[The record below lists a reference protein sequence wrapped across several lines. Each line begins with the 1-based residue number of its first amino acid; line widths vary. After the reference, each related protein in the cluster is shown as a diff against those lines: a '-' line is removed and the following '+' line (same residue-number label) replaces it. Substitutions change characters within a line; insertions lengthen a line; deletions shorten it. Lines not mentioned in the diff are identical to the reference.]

1 MKAVVICFFLILS
14 AGCAHAHN
22 NSHTHSAKVPD
33 AVKARCTVKAEF
45 PRKCINRWKNQHTY
59 THSHANHHHHH
70 HHAHKHA
77 LNHNESKVK
86 LGVVVPIK

>member
-1 MKAVVICFFLILS
+1 MKAVVICFLLFLS

-22 NSHTHSAKVPD
+22 NTHSHSAKVPD
-33 AVKARCTVKAEF
+33 AVKARCAVKAEF

-59 THSHANHHHHH
+59 THSHANRHHN
-70 HHAHKHA
+70 HAHKHA
-77 LNHNESKVK
+77 FNHNESKVK